1 MFNQDDFLLLE
12 NIILKTSGERI
23 KSKVQQFETEED
35 RFGCYSS
42 LSQLQKVGFGFLVLK
57 RSYVV
62 CLSGP
67 VIW

>member
-35 RFGCYSS
+35 RFDSQSS
-42 LSQLQKVGFGFLVLK
+42 RTRLSKIQFGVWLLK
-57 RSYVV
+57 RKGLV